1 LYRNILLFCRG
12 FWNVLSNEEAP
23 VSTPAV
29 ETKVKSNREVDELA
43 PVFIDLGK
51 KKKKA
56 VKRLRNGRGSLVGR
70 IQATIEDLRNAGT
83 ISATAQPVIVVV
95 REKRKNKGL
104 RML

>member
-1 LYRNILLFCRG
+1 M
-12 FWNVLSNEEAP
+12 
-23 VSTPAV
+23 STPAV
-29 ETKVKSNREVDELA
+29 ETKVKANREAEELA

-56 VKRLRNGRGSLVGR
+56 IKRLRNGRGSLIGR
-70 IQATIEDLRNAGT
+70 IQTTLEDLRNAGT

-95 REKRKNKGL
+95 RQKRKSKGL